1 MSLTTD
7 GTLSSRLTADEHETY
22 NRSFPGDYRQAR
34 RLAQCIQENLQSY
47 VLEAEDAYEDE
58 HASETDDADNA
69 DYTDGTKEVDDATGG
84 GDMPST
90 STSTPLTPEWID
102 SLVESQV
109 EGAWSVAQLRKTTFG
124 TIKAMRLTSE
134 EIEVLEGQAKGE
146 KGLRDFQSSLYL
158 DGIVRRPFRC

>member
-1 MSLTTD
+1 MSLTAD
-7 GTLSSRLTADEHETY
+7 GTLSSRLMADEHETY
-22 NRSFPGDYRQAR
+22 NRSFPEDYRQAR

-69 DYTDGTKEVDDATGG
+69 NDTDDTKEVDDATRG
-84 GDMPST
+84 GDMT

-109 EGAWSVAQLRKTTFG
+109 QGAWSVAQLRKTTFG

-158 DGIVRRPFRC
+158 DGIVRTPFRC